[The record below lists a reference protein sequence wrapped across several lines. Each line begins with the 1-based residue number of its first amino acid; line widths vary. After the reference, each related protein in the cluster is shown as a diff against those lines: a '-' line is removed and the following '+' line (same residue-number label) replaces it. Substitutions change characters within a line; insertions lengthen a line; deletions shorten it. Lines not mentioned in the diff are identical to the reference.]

1 MAVKKPSYDDWM
13 EFARSAQVE
22 TNPGFLSA
30 AYRYSEL
37 MKDIASMRKQVKAD
51 GLISEKTYGG
61 KTNSYAHPLVNEI
74 AKYHDKVN
82 ACEQEMRAVVRDF
95 GKAPSTKSK
104 LDMFMLN
111 DA

>member
-1 MAVKKPSYDDWM
+1 MAAKKPTYNDWM
-13 EFARSAQVE
+13 EFAKKHQVD

-30 AYRYSEL
+30 AYRYAEL
-37 MKDIASMRKQVKAD
+37 MKDIASMRKQVKSD

-61 KTNSYAHPLVNEI
+61 KANSYAHPLINEI

-82 ACEQEMRAVVRDF
+82 ACEQEMRAVARDF
-95 GKAPSTKSK
+95 GKAPPAQNK
-104 LDMFMLN
+104 LSAFMG

>member
-1 MAVKKPSYDDWM
+1 MAAKKPSYNDWM
-13 EFARSAQVE
+13 DFAKRHQVD

-30 AYRYSEL
+30 AYRYAEL
-37 MKDIASMRKQVKAD
+37 MKDIASMRKQVKTD

-61 KTNSYAHPLVNEI
+61 KANSYAHPLINEI

-82 ACEQEMRAVVRDF
+82 ACEQEMRAVARDF
-95 GKAPSTKSK
+95 GKAPQTQSK
-104 LDMFMLN
+104 LGAFMS